1 MGSGGFLVTF
11 ILSKTE
17 KSTDEL
23 KQCLTELNGNGSVL
37 VDILTTSI
45 SASLM
50 ILGSLIII
58 IQFGNYK
65 MKEALCDFSVSK
77 KKTTSSKIS
86 LSKSVIV
93 VASNHFFS
101 CVFRMDIKSMFLIEL
116 GG

>member
-23 KQCLTELNGNGSVL
+23 KQCLTELNGNGSV

-50 ILGSLIII
+50 ILGSLIVI

-65 MKEALCDFSVSK
+65 MKEALCDFSVCK

>member
-1 MGSGGFLVTF
+1 MGSVGFLVTF

-50 ILGSLIII
+50 ILGSLIVI

-77 KKTTSSKIS
+77 KKTTHHRRFLYRN
-86 LSKSVIV
+86 LS
-93 VASNHFFS
+93 
-101 CVFRMDIKSMFLIEL
+101 
-116 GG
+116 